1 MKGYRLLG
9 VLVAAL
15 LCTPAQAAKV
25 EVETGA
31 RLLPTTACLV
41 GTYDAEGRPDAAIID
56 RVGIAETP
64 SKQRMIFYV
73 AVNPKRQTA
82 KNIEA
87 TGAFTVNVMNAAL
100 EIGRAHV

>member
-41 GTYDAEGRPDAAIID
+41 ETGRLRQLGRRPGDELLEG
-56 RVGIAETP
+56 GI
-64 SKQRMIFYV
+64 S
-73 AVNPKRQTA
+73 
-82 KNIEA
+82 
-87 TGAFTVNVMNAAL
+87 
-100 EIGRAHV
+100 